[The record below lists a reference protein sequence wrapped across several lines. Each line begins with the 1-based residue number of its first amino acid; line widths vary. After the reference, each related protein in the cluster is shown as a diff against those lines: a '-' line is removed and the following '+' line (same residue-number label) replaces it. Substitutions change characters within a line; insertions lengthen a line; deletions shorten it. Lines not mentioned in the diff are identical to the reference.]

1 MSRQRLAWRIAL
13 SVIRVG
19 MLLWIWSMFS
29 CIRSISRIEMV
40 VGLVVMTVGWQV
52 TSMWADRAMSGWWGR
67 RRRPSPGR
75 VSSGEIRNV
84 RCEICDSDEFLEGP
98 RGGLCTN
105 IKCVVCSAEYNYG
118 PGIMERIHRN

>member
-1 MSRQRLAWRIAL
+1 MIRRRLAWRIAL
-13 SVIRVG
+13 GVVRVG

-29 CIRSISRIEMV
+29 RIRSISRIEMV

-52 TSMWADRAMSGWWGR
+52 TSMWADRVVSEWWER
-67 RRRPSPGR
+67 RKRSSPGR
-75 VSSGEIRNV
+75 VSLGEIRNV
-84 RCEICDSDEFLEGP
+84 KCEVCDSEEFLEGP
-98 RGGLCTN
+98 HGGLCTN

>member
-1 MSRQRLAWRIAL
+1 MSHRRLAWRIAL

-29 CIRSISRIEMV
+29 RIRSISRIELA
-40 VGLVVMTVGWQV
+40 VGLVVVAVGWQV
-52 TSMWADRAMSGWWGR
+52 TSMWADRAVSEWWER
-67 RRRPSPGR
+67 RRRSSPGR

-84 RCEICDSDEFLEGP
+84 RCEICDSDEFLEGLH
-98 RGGLCTN
+98 GDLCTN

-118 PGIMERIHRN
+118 PGIMERIHR